1 MINWMIKARDFTN
14 CHCAYGC
21 PCQFNA
27 RPTHGSCKAILC
39 YGIDEGYH
47 GDTRLDRLN
56 VAAVLAWPGAIHE
69 GNGEAQFIVDQ
80 RATPVQ
86 RDALLRIFSGKDT
99 EPGATVWQ
107 VFSTTFTR
115 VHDPIFAQIEFDVD
129 IEHRT
134 ARLTIPN
141 LIESRGEPIRNP
153 VTGAEHQARI
163 ELPRGFEYSIAEMGR
178 GWSKSMGTIRMDL
191 ADSYGQF
198 AHIHLCQ
205 SGIVH

>member
-1 MINWMIKARDFTN
+1 MRRPGLAILSVLPLGLLAA
-14 CHCAYGC
+14 CANM
-21 PCQFNA
+21 PMDVASAPPPMPAPVPAAPSPPQSDNA
-27 RPTHGSCKAILC
+27 R
-39 YGIDEGYH
+39 
-47 GDTRLDRLN
+47 
-56 VAAVLAWPGAIHE
+56 
-69 GNGEAQFIVDQ
+69 AQFIVDQ

-163 ELPRGFEYSIAEMGR
+163 ELPRGFEYRIAEMGR
-178 GWSKSMGTIRMDL
+178 
-191 ADSYGQF
+191 Y
-198 AHIHLCQ
+198 
-205 SGIVH
+205 